1 MVNFQSID
9 STRFKSVACLL
20 RFFFNLNDSE
30 TCHLDISDDLYDD
43 IKDIFYSLYFH
54 SSDLDFSNLTD
65 KSGLLIRNDHIV
77 LDGSLIDEET
87 KIKILSGNLLQVDR
101 LLVSQVISGQMISH
115 FLNIF
120 NNIN

>member
-1 MVNFQSID
+1 MSCK
-9 STRFKSVACLL
+9 STANKILSKIHSAPPAI
-20 RFFFNLNDSE
+20 FFNLYDSE

-54 SSDLDFSNLTD
+54 SSDLDFSNLTEM
-65 KSGLLIRNDHIV
+65 SGLLIRNDHIV

-101 LLVSQVISGQMISH
+101 LLVSQVKSQGK
-115 FLNIF
+115 
-120 NNIN
+120 